1 MHKILMV
8 PKIGF
13 FFSTQI
19 FIFILAE
26 IWPVHEIHTINYKK
40 KKAKLVL
47 MSYWIAAGMLSSKRP
62 YLSWSKASFLY
73 VCFCE
78 AIL

>member
-13 FFSTQI
+13 LFSML
-19 FIFILAE
+19 IFILAE
-26 IWPVHEIHTINYKK
+26 IWPMHEIHTINYKK
-40 KKAKLVL
+40 KKVKLVL
-47 MSYWIAAGMLSSKRP
+47 TSYWIAAGMLSLKRQ
-62 YLSWSKASFLY
+62 YLSWSEASFLY